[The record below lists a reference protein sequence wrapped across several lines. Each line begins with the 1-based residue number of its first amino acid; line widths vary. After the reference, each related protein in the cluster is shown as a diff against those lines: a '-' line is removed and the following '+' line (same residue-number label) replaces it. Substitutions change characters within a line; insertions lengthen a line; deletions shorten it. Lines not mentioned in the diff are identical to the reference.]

1 MFYFF
6 FIIHNTLV
14 KIIFTFLQLFY
25 YFNKA
30 MGSCVKVSR
39 KNIKLYKNNVFL
51 VKFLLFRKLEK
62 TLRLQLV
69 KFFSIILFSK
79 LLYNL
84 VY

>member
-1 MFYFF
+1 
-6 FIIHNTLV
+6 
-14 KIIFTFLQLFY
+14 
-25 YFNKA
+25 